1 MASSP
6 ENQPSKERA
15 SSLEDLQYRLHSR
28 TPPPVLRDKEFFREE
43 RHLRITPSWTNETAE
58 RRSAFY
64 SLLTSTMPWLKRL
77 LIVSVI
83 FFFFAA
89 GLAFYGFWRGGN
101 TISPQNIS
109 VEVQGPVGGGAGE
122 EMSLDIHISNE
133 NPLSLESV
141 DLLVEFPESTRAPD
155 ALSEPLLRYR
165 DSLGALSAGE
175 RILRTISFVPF
186 GEEGETQTILIT
198 AEYRPKDS
206 NAIFS
211 REIEYEFTLSSAP
224 VHFTL
229 DLPKEVNADQTF
241 EMLLELTSN
250 SSVVQEN
257 LMVEAKYPFG
267 FQFEESS
274 PNPTFGKDIWL
285 LGDIE
290 PQGKRSIRIRGNIR
304 ATEEAE
310 RSFRFSTGTQS
321 PKDEKQIGTVF
332 SKETAAVSIQKPF
345 ITLDLL
351 VNGEKGETFVVRS
364 GQVARAD
371 VAWESNLDSKI
382 TDLEITATLL
392 GDIYNTASVE
402 SSGGFYDS
410 NVNTIRWDKQTSP
423 RFAVVEGGERATE
436 SFSLG
441 LLSVATDPGAFK
453 NPSMTIEVSARGKRL
468 DERGASERVELTIK
482 KEIKIAT
489 VLTLSSRLSYNDGPF
504 SSTGPIPPRVGE
516 ATTYTVTWSL
526 SNTSNGVANTKVS
539 AVLPSY
545 VTWLGEISPVSE
557 ELSYKALGGELVWNA
572 GEAEA
577 GEGVGSPP
585 REVSFQ
591 ISILP
596 SLSQVGTS
604 PTLIGEA
611 AARGTDRFTGVEV
624 KSNAR
629 QALST
634 ASLSDPGTSPKSGI
648 VTK

>member
-1 MASSP
+1 MAVV
-6 ENQPSKERA
+6 A
-15 SSLEDLQYRLHSR
+15 A
-28 TPPPVLRDKEFFREE
+28 VLFLALGFLFD
-43 RHLRITPSWTNETAE
+43 WTTALGFLLGAFT
-58 RRSAFY
+58 SALAGY
-64 SLLTSTMPWLKRL
+64 IGMN
-77 LIVSVI
+77 VSVRSNSKTTE
-83 FFFFAA
+83 AA
-89 GLAFYGFWRGGN
+89 RRGLSPALALAFRAG
-101 TISPQNIS
+101 S
-109 VEVQGPVGGGAGE
+109 VTG
-122 EMSLDIHISNE
+122 
-133 NPLSLESV
+133 
-141 DLLVEFPESTRAPD
+141 LLV
-155 ALSEPLLRYR
+155 
-165 DSLGALSAGE
+165 
-175 RILRTISFVPF
+175 
-186 GEEGETQTILIT
+186 
-198 AEYRPKDS
+198 
-206 NAIFS
+206 
-211 REIEYEFTLSSAP
+211 
-224 VHFTL
+224 
-229 DLPKEVNADQTF
+229 
-241 EMLLELTSN
+241 
-250 SSVVQEN
+250 
-257 LMVEAKYPFG
+257 
-267 FQFEESS
+267 
-274 PNPTFGKDIWL
+274 
-285 LGDIE
+285 
-290 PQGKRSIRIRGNIR
+290 
-304 ATEEAE
+304 
-310 RSFRFSTGTQS
+310 
-321 PKDEKQIGTVF
+321 
-332 SKETAAVSIQKPF
+332 
-345 ITLDLL
+345 
-351 VNGEKGETFVVRS
+351 
-364 GQVARAD
+364 VA
-371 VAWESNLDSKI
+371 
-382 TDLEITATLL
+382 
-392 GDIYNTASVE
+392 
-402 SSGGFYDS
+402 
-410 NVNTIRWDKQTSP
+410 
-423 RFAVVEGGERATE
+423 
-436 SFSLG
+436 LG